1 MLFNSFKFLLFFPI
15 VTVIYF
21 FIKKEKIKLIWL
33 LIASYFFYM
42 CWSPKYALLM
52 LLSTF
57 ITYISGILISKSKSD
72 VQKKLVLFFSLV
84 SNLGILF
91 CFKYLNF
98 IIDNINLVFSKIG
111 IDTVSNFNI
120 LLPVGISFYTFQALS
135 YSMDVYRK
143 DVEVEK
149 SFIKYAL
156 FVSFFPQLVAGPIEK
171 SKDFLQQFQR
181 EHKFNYKAF
190 LDGFLLMLGGFLLKL
205 IIADR
210 AAIIVN
216 SVYNNVT
223 SYTGLTLIL
232 ATFLFA
238 IQIYCDFYSYSV
250 IAKGSALILGYKLSD
265 NFDRPYLATSIK
277 NFWRK
282 WHISLSTWFKEYL
295 YFPLGGSKVKKIK
308 IIRNILIV
316 FITSGLWHGAA
327 WTFIV
332 WGFLH
337 ALYQI
342 VGMVTENIRNV
353 FLEKINLDK
362 NSRLHKIIQ
371 VMITFVLVDFAWI
384 FFRANNINDAIYVVK
399 NILNFSN
406 SLSISKLGLDIYNF
420 ILLFITIILLIIY
433 ELMSNKINLVNAINS
448 KPLLIRWGIYVILI
462 FSIIIF
468 GIYGPG
474 YDASQF
480 IYFQF

>member
-1 MLFNSFKFLLFFPI
+1 
-15 VTVIYF
+15 
-21 FIKKEKIKLIWL
+21 
-33 LIASYFFYM
+33 M

-57 ITYISGILISKSKSD
+57 ITYISGILIGKSKKD
-72 VQKKLVLFFSLV
+72 VLKKMVLAFSLV

-91 CFKYLNF
+91 CFKYSNF
-98 IIDNINLVFSKIG
+98 IIDNINLLFSKIG
-111 IDTVSNFNI
+111 INTISNFNI

-135 YSMDVYRK
+135 YSMDVYRN
-143 DVEVEK
+143 DVKVEK

-171 SKDFLQQFQR
+171 SKDFLQQFQY
-181 EHKFNYKAF
+181 EHKFNYKDF
-190 LDGFLLMLGGFLLKL
+190 LDGFLLMLGGFILKL

-216 SVYNNVT
+216 NVYNNVN
-223 SYTGLTLIL
+223 SYTGMTLIL

-238 IQIYCDFYSYSV
+238 VQIYCDFYSYSI
-250 IAKGSALILGYKLSD
+250 IAKGSAKILGYNLSN
-265 NFDRPYLATSIK
+265 NFDKPYLARSIK
-277 NFWRK
+277 DFWRK

-295 YFPLGGSKVKKIK
+295 YFPLGGSRVTKIK
-308 IIRNILIV
+308 VIRNVFIV
-316 FITSGLWHGAA
+316 FLISGLWHGAA
-327 WTFIV
+327 WTFVI

-337 ALYQI
+337 GLYQV
-342 VGMVTENIRNV
+342 VGMLTEKLRDNFIKKFKLN
-353 FLEKINLDK
+353 KIPK
-362 NSRLHKIIQ
+362 LHEIIQ
-371 VMITFVLVDFAWI
+371 IIITFVLADFAWI
-384 FFRANNINDAIYVVK
+384 FFRANTINDAIYVIK
-399 NILNFSN
+399 NIFNFN
-406 SLSISKLGLDIYNF
+406 QAFSLFSLGLDRYNI
-420 ILLFITIILLIIY
+420 ILLFASTIILILY
-433 ELMSNKINLVNAINS
+433 ELFSDRINILKTINS
-448 KPLLIRWGIYVILI
+448 KPLVIRWVIYMILI